1 MEGMLGTCS
10 FLSLSLFPG
19 CHDVKT
25 LSRHF
30 PPHYDRKLLNSATFL
45 SILSSVSEL
54 WGFLVRFVGNNIIL
68 FVCLCTRY
76 CSSNLLE
83 ASFPG
88 TGCFLPLWALVSR
101 PLDSWGALVLHGVS
115 LQPGTILRA
124 VPVSLAPIIFK
135 LQGHQA
141 PPQFSWMAQN
151 IHLWP
156 VISQGEG
163 SQLSVERYLFF
174 MVTEFLISCILS
186 IFFLCKRIIL
196 ICLPL
201 DF

>member
-30 PPHYDRKLLNSATFL
+30 SPTMTESCWTQQPSWAF
-45 SILSSVSEL
+45 SVCEL
-54 WGFLVRFVGNNIIL
+54 WGFLVWFVGNNIIL

-88 TGCFLPLWALVSR
+88 TGCFLSPWALVSR
-101 PLDSWGALVLHGVS
+101 PLDSWGTLVLCGVS
-115 LQPGTILRA
+115 WQPGTILRA
-124 VPVSLAPIIFK
+124 VPVSLAPIIFE
-135 LQGHQA
+135 LQGYQA
-141 PPQFSWMAQN
+141 PPQFSWVAQN
-151 IHLWP
+151 IRLWP

-163 SQLSVERYLFF
+163 SQLSVERHLFF
-174 MVTEFLISCILS
+174 MVTEFLISCNLS
-186 IFFLCKRIIL
+186 IFFLRKRIIL